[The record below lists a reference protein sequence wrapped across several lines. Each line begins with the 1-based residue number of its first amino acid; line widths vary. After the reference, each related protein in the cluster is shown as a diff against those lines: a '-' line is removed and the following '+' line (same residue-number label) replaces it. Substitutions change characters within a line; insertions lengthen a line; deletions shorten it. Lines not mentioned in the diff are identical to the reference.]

1 MSLGP
6 LMIGLRG
13 EAIAADERR
22 WLESPLV
29 GGVILFTR
37 NYADRE
43 QLEALVADIHA
54 VRDPPLLVTVDQ
66 EGGRV
71 QRFGEPFAR
80 LPSARAFGHL
90 WDRDPAA
97 AERCARSVTWLMA
110 AELRAVGVDMS
121 FMPVVDLDLGLSE
134 VIGDRALHDDA
145 KVVSRL
151 ALAMEAGADAA
162 GMAITAKHFPTHAG
176 STSDSHTRV
185 AVDRRDFD
193 DLDDDLEPYRQ
204 LIRRGLHSV
213 MVAHVI
219 FPALDPLP
227 ASFSSWWIKTQLR
240 KELGFSGA
248 VISDDISMVG
258 ASVAGD
264 LNERAVKA
272 LEAGC
277 DLVLVCNDSEAL
289 PALLETLRGYV
300 NPAAQLRLIRLRGGK
315 APAWQD
321 LCASAEWQRAREDLT
336 ELLAPPKL
344 ELEG

>member
-13 EAIAADERR
+13 TSIDADERR
-22 WLESPLV
+22 WLESPLI

-37 NYADRE
+37 NYGDLE
-43 QLEALVADIHA
+43 QLETLAADIHA

-71 QRFGEPFAR
+71 QRFCEPFAR
-80 LPSARAFGHL
+80 LPALRAFGHL
-90 WDRDPAA
+90 WDRDPDRAA
-97 AERCARSVTWLMA
+97 RCARSVTWLMA

-121 FMPVVDLDLGLSE
+121 FTPVVDLDLGLAD
-134 VIGDRALHDDA
+134 VIGDRALHGEA
-145 KVVSRL
+145 EVVSRL
-151 ALAMEAGADAA
+151 ALAMEAGAHAA

-176 STSDSHTRV
+176 SKSDSHTRV

-193 DLDDDLEPYRQ
+193 ELGDDLAPYRQ

-213 MVAHVI
+213 MVGHVI

-227 ASFSSWWIKTQLR
+227 ASFSRWWIKTQLR
-240 KELGFSGA
+240 EELGFSGA
-248 VISDDISMVG
+248 VISDDIGMVG
-258 ASVAGD
+258 ASVVGD

-277 DLVLVCNDSEAL
+277 DLVLVCNVSDAI
-289 PALLETLRGYV
+289 PGLLERLRGYV

-315 APAWQD
+315 SRSWQEVR
-321 LCASAEWQRAREDLT
+321 ASAEWRRARDDIT
-336 ELLAPPKL
+336 ELLAPPRL

>member
-13 EAIAADERR
+13 TRIDADERR
-22 WLESPLV
+22 WLDSPLV

-37 NYADRE
+37 NYRDLE
-43 QLEALVADIHA
+43 QLETLVADIHA
-54 VRDPPLLVTVDQ
+54 VRDPPLLVAVDQ

-80 LPSARAFGHL
+80 LPAARAFGHL
-90 WDRDPAA
+90 WDRDPDAA
-97 AERCARSVTWLMA
+97 IRCARSVTWLMA
-110 AELRAVGVDMS
+110 AELRALGVDMS
-121 FMPVVDLDLGLSE
+121 FTPVVDLDRGLAD
-134 VIGDRALHDDA
+134 VIGDRALHEDA
-145 KVVSRL
+145 EIVSRL
-151 ALAMEAGADAA
+151 ALAMEAGAHAA

-176 STSDSHTRV
+176 SKSDSHTRV
-185 AVDRRDFD
+185 AVDRRD
-193 DLDDDLEPYRQ
+193 LYELSDDLEPYRQ

-213 MVAHVI
+213 MVGHVI

-240 KELGFSGA
+240 QELGFSGA

-272 LEAGC
+272 LDAGC
-277 DLVLVCNDSEAL
+277 DLVLVCNVSEAI
-289 PALLETLRGYV
+289 PGLLETLDGYV
-300 NPAAQLRLIRLRGGK
+300 SPAAQLRLIRLRGGK
-315 APAWQD
+315 PRRWEE
-321 LCASAEWQRAREDLT
+321 LRASDEWQGAQDDLT
-336 ELLAPPKL
+336 ALLAPPRL